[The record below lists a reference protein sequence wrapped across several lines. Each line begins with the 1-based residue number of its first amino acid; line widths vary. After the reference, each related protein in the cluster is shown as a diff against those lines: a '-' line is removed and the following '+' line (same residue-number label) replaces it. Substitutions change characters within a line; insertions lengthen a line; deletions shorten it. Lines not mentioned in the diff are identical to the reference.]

1 MRIIALGTGT
11 DVGSQR
17 DKETQGMEVL
27 CTRSP
32 VLSD

>member
-1 MRIIALGTGT
+1 MRMIAVGTG
-11 DVGSQR
+11 VGSQM

>member
-1 MRIIALGTGT
+1 MRIIAVGTGT
-11 DVGSQR
+11 GTGSQM
-17 DKETQGMEVL
+17 DKETQGKEVL